1 MENSFSA
8 KSQTPTSRHFEPP
21 STARRANR
29 ALSQSEEK
37 VELNPQRSG
46 TRISTIV
53 TLSLLSL
60 LASCT
65 FARLDTGR
73 QLVSEDD
80 PVFDRRFR
88 EVDPAD
94 FDLSNFWVDGKP
106 PPSDE
111 AIPINHRTYAKIVT
125 SVSDGIVNIYTTVL
139 EEREARLGIAPGNL
153 LPFRIP
159 ILSPLLDF
167 IPFQMPI
174 PYQAKGFSL
183 GSGFLINEGGFILT
197 NAHVIRNATDI
208 RVVRL
213 KNREE
218 FPARIIG
225 IDPAT
230 DSALIRIEPQ
240 PGMQVL
246 TLGSSG
252 ALEVG
257 EIVMAVGNPLGLN
270 HTVSSGLISAK
281 ERLIAEDEASLLDYL
296 QTDTAINP
304 GSSGGPL
311 LNLYGQVV
319 GINTAIATKAQ
330 NIGFAIPID
339 TIKRVIPI
347 LVSGNSERGWF
358 GAAVRPASP
367 RETAELGHSN
377 PSAVIIE
384 EVFDPSP
391 ASKAGVR
398 ANDLI
403 LRVGDQEIPN
413 FIAFRRQLLSLRPGN
428 TLELTILRDG
438 EQIEI
443 RSTLVA
449 PPSD

>member
-1 MENSFSA
+1 MN
-8 KSQTPTSRHFEPP
+8 QQP
-21 STARRANR
+21 
-29 ALSQSEEK
+29 
-37 VELNPQRSG
+37 SG
-46 TRISTIV
+46 TRVFVIA
-53 TLSLLSL
+53 TLSLL
-60 LASCT
+60 AGCT
-65 FARLDTGR
+65 FVKLDTGR
-73 QLVSEDD
+73 QLVNEDN
-80 PVFDRRFR
+80 PVFDTRFR
-88 EVDPAD
+88 ELDAED
-94 FDLSNFWVDGKP
+94 LDLSDFWVEGTT

-111 AIPINHRTYAKIVT
+111 VIPINHRTYAKIVD

-139 EEREARLGIAPGNL
+139 EEREARLGIVLADL

-159 ILSPLLDF
+159 IVSPMLDF
-167 IPFQMPI
+167 LPFQMPFR
-174 PYQAKGFSL
+174 YQDEGFSL

-208 RVVRL
+208 RVVRA

-225 IDPAT
+225 VDPAT

-240 PGMQVL
+240 PDMQVL
-246 TLGSSG
+246 TLGNSG
-252 ALEVG
+252 ALDVG

-270 HTVSSGLISAK
+270 HTVSAGLISAK
-281 ERLIAEDEASLLDYL
+281 DRLVSEDEASLLDYL

-319 GINTAIATKAQ
+319 GINTAIATNAQ

-347 LVSGNSERGWF
+347 LISGNPERGWF
-358 GAAVRPASP
+358 GASARPASP
-367 RETAELGHSN
+367 GEAAELGHSN
-377 PSAVIIE
+377 PSAVIIDE
-384 EVFDPSP
+384 DIDLSP
-391 ASKAGVR
+391 ASQAGVR
-398 ANDLI
+398 VDDLV
-403 LRVGDQEIPN
+403 LRVGDQEIPD
-413 FIAFRRQLLSLRPGN
+413 FIAFRRQLITLLPGN

-443 RSTLVA
+443 NSTLVT
-449 PPSD
+449 PPSR

>member
-1 MENSFSA
+1 LNQQSSD
-8 KSQTPTSRHFEPP
+8 
-21 STARRANR
+21 ARIF
-29 ALSQSEEK
+29 
-37 VELNPQRSG
+37 V
-46 TRISTIV
+46 IV
-53 TLSLLSL
+53 SLSLLSL
-60 LASCT
+60 LVGCT
-65 FARLDTGR
+65 VARIDTGK

-80 PVFDRRFR
+80 PVFDTRFR
-88 EVDPAD
+88 EVDPANL
-94 FDLSNFWVDGKP
+94 DLSNFWIAGEP

-111 AIPINHRTYAKIVT
+111 PIPINHRTYAKIVN
-125 SVSDGIVNIYTTVL
+125 SVSDGIVNLYTTVL
-139 EEREARLGIAPGNL
+139 EEREARLGIVPGDF

-159 ILSPLLDF
+159 IVSAVLDF
-167 IPFQMPI
+167 LPFQMPI
-174 PYQAKGFSL
+174 PYEAEGFSL

-208 RVVRL
+208 RVVRA

-225 IDPAT
+225 VDPAT
-230 DSALIRIEPQ
+230 DTALIRIEPQ
-240 PGMQVL
+240 LDMQVL
-246 TLGSSG
+246 PLGNSG

-281 ERLIAEDEASLLDYL
+281 ERLVSEDEGSLLDYL

-311 LNLYGQVV
+311 LNLKGQVV
-319 GINTAIATKAQ
+319 GINTAIATEAQ

-358 GAAVRPASP
+358 GAAARPASP
-367 RETAELGHSN
+367 GEAAKLGHSN
-377 PSAVIIE
+377 PSAVIID
-384 EVFDPSP
+384 EVLDPSP
-391 ASKAGVR
+391 ALKAGVR
-398 ANDLI
+398 VDDLI
-403 LRVGDQEIPN
+403 LRIGDQEIPD
-413 FIAFRRQLLSLRPGN
+413 FIAFRRQLISLRPGN

-443 RSTLVA
+443 NSTLAA
-449 PPSD
+449 PPTR

>member
-1 MENSFSA
+1 
-8 KSQTPTSRHFEPP
+8 
-21 STARRANR
+21 
-29 ALSQSEEK
+29 
-37 VELNPQRSG
+37 LNQQPSG
-46 TRISTIV
+46 TRVFVIA
-53 TLSLLSL
+53 TLSLL
-60 LASCT
+60 AGCT
-65 FARLDTGR
+65 FVKLDTGR
-73 QLVSEDD
+73 QLVNEDD
-80 PVFDRRFR
+80 PVFDTRFR
-88 EVDPAD
+88 ELDAED
-94 FDLSNFWVDGKP
+94 LDLSDFWVEGTT

-111 AIPINHRTYAKIVT
+111 VIPINHRTYAKIVD

-139 EEREARLGIAPGNL
+139 EEREARLGIVLADL

-159 ILSPLLDF
+159 IVSPMLDF
-167 IPFQMPI
+167 LPFQMPFR
-174 PYQAKGFSL
+174 YQDEGFSL

-208 RVVRL
+208 RVVRA

-225 IDPAT
+225 VDPAT

-240 PGMQVL
+240 PDMHVL
-246 TLGSSG
+246 PLGSSD
-252 ALEVG
+252 ALDVG

-270 HTVSSGLISAK
+270 HTVSAGLISAK
-281 ERLIAEDEASLLDYL
+281 NRLVSEDKGSLLDYL

-311 LNLYGQVV
+311 LNLHGQVV
-319 GINTAIATKAQ
+319 GINTAIATDAQ

-358 GAAVRPASP
+358 GAAARPASP
-367 RETAELGHSN
+367 GEAAELGHSN
-377 PSAVIIE
+377 PSAVIVD
-384 EVFDPSP
+384 EVLDPSP

-398 ANDLI
+398 ADDLI
-403 LRVGDQEIPN
+403 LRVGGQEIPD
-413 FIAFRRQLLSLRPGN
+413 FIAFRHQLISLRPGN
-428 TLELTILRDG
+428 TLVLTILRDG

-443 RSTLVA
+443 ISTLEA

>member
-1 MENSFSA
+1 MN
-8 KSQTPTSRHFEPP
+8 QQP
-21 STARRANR
+21 
-29 ALSQSEEK
+29 
-37 VELNPQRSG
+37 SG
-46 TRISTIV
+46 TRIPIIA

-60 LASCT
+60 VAGCT
-65 FARLDTGR
+65 FVKLDTGR
-73 QLVSEDD
+73 QLVNEDD
-80 PVFDRRFR
+80 PVFDTRFR
-88 EVDPAD
+88 ELDPAD
-94 FDLSNFWVDGKP
+94 LDLSDFWVDGAT

-139 EEREARLGIAPGNL
+139 EEREARLGIAPADL

-159 ILSPLLDF
+159 IVSPVLDF
-167 IPFQMPI
+167 LPFQMPI
-174 PYQAKGFSL
+174 PYEDEGFSL

-208 RVVRL
+208 RVVRA

-225 IDPAT
+225 VDPAT

-240 PGMQVL
+240 PDMRVL
-246 TLGSSG
+246 PLGSSE

-281 ERLIAEDEASLLDYL
+281 QRLVPEDEASLLDYL

-311 LNLYGQVV
+311 LNLHGQVV
-319 GINTAIATKAQ
+319 GINTAIATRAQ

-347 LVSGNSERGWF
+347 LISGNPERGWF
-358 GAAVRPASP
+358 GAAARPASP
-367 RETAELGHSN
+367 GEAAELGHSN
-377 PSAVIIE
+377 PSAVIVD
-384 EVFDPSP
+384 EVLDPSP

-398 ANDLI
+398 ADDLI
-403 LRVGDQEIPN
+403 LRVGGQEIPD
-413 FIAFRRQLLSLRPGN
+413 FIAFRHQLISLRPGN

-443 RSTLVA
+443 SSTLVA
-449 PPSD
+449 PPND

>member
-1 MENSFSA
+1 MN
-8 KSQTPTSRHFEPP
+8 QQP
-21 STARRANR
+21 
-29 ALSQSEEK
+29 
-37 VELNPQRSG
+37 SG
-46 TRISTIV
+46 TRVFVIA
-53 TLSLLSL
+53 TLSLLTG
-60 LASCT
+60 CT
-65 FARLDTGR
+65 FVKLDTGR
-73 QLVSEDD
+73 QLVNEDN
-80 PVFDRRFR
+80 PVFDTRFR
-88 EVDPAD
+88 ELDPAD
-94 FDLSNFWVDGKP
+94 LDLSDFWVEGTT

-111 AIPINHRTYAKIVT
+111 AIPINHLTYAKIVA

-139 EEREARLGIAPGNL
+139 EEREARLGIVPADL

-159 ILSPLLDF
+159 IVSPVLDF
-167 IPFQMPI
+167 LPFQMPI
-174 PYQAKGFSL
+174 PYEDEGFSL

-208 RVVRL
+208 RVVRA

-240 PGMQVL
+240 PDMRVL
-246 TLGSSG
+246 PLGNSG

-270 HTVSSGLISAK
+270 HTVSAGLISAK
-281 ERLIAEDEASLLDYL
+281 DRLVSDDEATLLDYL

-311 LNLYGQVV
+311 LNLHGQVV
-319 GINTAIATKAQ
+319 GINTAIATDAQ

-347 LVSGNSERGWF
+347 LISGNPERGWF
-358 GAAVRPASP
+358 GASARPASP
-367 RETAELGHSN
+367 GEAAELGHSN
-377 PSAVIIE
+377 PSAVIID
-384 EVFDPSP
+384 EVIDLSP
-391 ASKAGVR
+391 ASQAGVR
-398 ANDLI
+398 VDDLV

-413 FIAFRRQLLSLRPGN
+413 FIAFRRQLISLRPGN

-443 RSTLVA
+443 NSTLVA
-449 PPSD
+449 PPSR

>member
-1 MENSFSA
+1 MN
-8 KSQTPTSRHFEPP
+8 
-21 STARRANR
+21 
-29 ALSQSEEK
+29 
-37 VELNPQRSG
+37 QRSIG
-46 TRISTIV
+46 TRIPLIA
-53 TLSLLSL
+53 TLSLLSI
-60 LASCT
+60 LAGCT
-65 FARLDTGR
+65 FAKLDTGR

-80 PVFDRRFR
+80 PVFDTRFR
-88 EVDPAD
+88 DLDPAD
-94 FDLSNFWVDGKP
+94 VNLSDFWVDGST

-111 AIPINHRTYAKIVT
+111 AIPINHRTYAKIVS
-125 SVSDGIVNIYTTVL
+125 SVSDGIVNLYTTVL
-139 EEREARLGIAPGNL
+139 EEREARLGIAPGDL

-159 ILSPLLDF
+159 IVSPVLDVL
-167 IPFQMPI
+167 PFQMPI
-174 PYQAKGFSL
+174 PYEGEGFSL

-208 RVVRL
+208 RVVRA

-225 IDPAT
+225 VDPAT

-240 PGMQVL
+240 PDMKVL
-246 TLGSSG
+246 PLGNSG

-270 HTVSSGLISAK
+270 HTVSAGLISAK
-281 ERLIAEDEASLLDYL
+281 ERVVSEDASSLLDYL

-319 GINTAIATKAQ
+319 GINTAIASDAQ

-358 GAAVRPASP
+358 GAAARPAAP
-367 RETAELGHSN
+367 GEAAELGHLN
-377 PSAVIIE
+377 PSAVIID
-384 EVFDPSP
+384 EVLDLSP

-398 ANDLI
+398 ADDLV
-403 LRVGDQEIPN
+403 LRVGDQEIPD
-413 FIAFRRQLLSLRPGN
+413 FIAFRHQLIGLRPGN
-428 TLELTILRDG
+428 TLKLTILRDG

-443 RSTLVA
+443 KSTLVA
-449 PPSD
+449 PPNR

>member
-1 MENSFSA
+1 MN
-8 KSQTPTSRHFEPP
+8 QQP
-21 STARRANR
+21 
-29 ALSQSEEK
+29 
-37 VELNPQRSG
+37 SG
-46 TRISTIV
+46 TRVFVIA
-53 TLSLLSL
+53 TLSLLTG
-60 LASCT
+60 CT
-65 FARLDTGR
+65 FVKLDTGR
-73 QLVSEDD
+73 QLVNEDN
-80 PVFDRRFR
+80 PVFDTRFR
-88 EVDPAD
+88 ELDPAD
-94 FDLSNFWVDGKP
+94 LDLSDFWVEGTT

-111 AIPINHRTYAKIVT
+111 AIPINHLTYAKIVA

-139 EEREARLGIAPGNL
+139 EEREARLGIVPADL

-159 ILSPLLDF
+159 IVSPVLDF
-167 IPFQMPI
+167 LPFQMPI
-174 PYQAKGFSL
+174 PYEDEGFSL

-208 RVVRL
+208 RVVRA

-240 PGMQVL
+240 PDMQVL
-246 TLGSSG
+246 TLGNSG
-252 ALEVG
+252 ALDVG

-270 HTVSSGLISAK
+270 HTVSAGLISAK
-281 ERLIAEDEASLLDYL
+281 DRLVSEDEASLLDYL

-319 GINTAIATKAQ
+319 GINTAIATDAQ

-347 LVSGNSERGWF
+347 LISGNPERGWF
-358 GAAVRPASP
+358 GASARPASP
-367 RETAELGHSN
+367 GEAAELGHSN
-377 PSAVIIE
+377 PSAVIID
-384 EVFDPSP
+384 EVIDLSP
-391 ASKAGVR
+391 ASQAGVR
-398 ANDLI
+398 VDDLV

-413 FIAFRRQLLSLRPGN
+413 FIAFRRQLITLRPGN

-443 RSTLVA
+443 NSTLVT
-449 PPSD
+449 PPSR

>member
-1 MENSFSA
+1 
-8 KSQTPTSRHFEPP
+8 
-21 STARRANR
+21 
-29 ALSQSEEK
+29 
-37 VELNPQRSG
+37 LNQQPSG
-46 TRISTIV
+46 TRISVIAI
-53 TLSLLSL
+53 LSLLSL
-60 LASCT
+60 LAGCT
-65 FARLDTGR
+65 FVKLDTGR

-80 PVFDRRFR
+80 PVFDTRFR
-88 EVDPAD
+88 ELDPKD
-94 FDLSNFWVDGKP
+94 LDLSDFWVDGIT

-139 EEREARLGIAPGNL
+139 EEREARLGIAPADL

-159 ILSPLLDF
+159 IVSPVLDF
-167 IPFQMPI
+167 LPFQMPI
-174 PYQAKGFSL
+174 PYKGEGFSL

-208 RVVRL
+208 RVVRA
-213 KNREE
+213 KDREE

-225 IDPAT
+225 VDPAT

-240 PGMQVL
+240 PDMQVL
-246 TLGSSG
+246 PLGNSG

-270 HTVSSGLISAK
+270 HTVSAGLISAK
-281 ERLIAEDEASLLDYL
+281 NRLVSEDEESLLDYL

-311 LNLYGQVV
+311 LNLHGQVV
-319 GINTAIATKAQ
+319 GINTAIATDAQ

-347 LVSGNSERGWF
+347 LVSGNPERGWF
-358 GAAVRPASP
+358 GAAARPASP
-367 RETAELGHSN
+367 GEAAELGHSN
-377 PSAVIIE
+377 PSAVIID
-384 EVFDPSP
+384 EVLDLSP

-398 ANDLI
+398 VDDLV
-403 LRVGDQEIPN
+403 LLVGDQEIPD
-413 FIAFRRQLLSLRPGN
+413 FIAFRRQLISLRPGN
-428 TLELTILRDG
+428 TLELTVLRDG

-443 RSTLVA
+443 KSTLVV
-449 PPSD
+449 PPDR